1 MAISIKHNGV
11 YRFKNYAYQTNTS
24 SGNTIVLNAYGTSNL
39 ASGRNV
45 MLYELS
51 TSDNAQKWRAM
62 YAGKNGNDK
71 LYWLNCELG
80 GRGYPYALDRFMGS
94 NLTNNADVYKAV
106 DSSAA
111 DQIVYF
117 REQGSTGRV
126 FIRLY
131 ANGYA
136 LTAAPNSSGV
146 NGNNAPTS
154 LTQAGNVYWAPYTGS
169 TAQQWVVTTV
179 LSGADPTTSNKA
191 TEFPADAFYN
201 SANNGSYPTYVGECT
216 WYCRGRFYEEH
227 GIKNCG
233 SGDAYAWASCALP
246 SGVARDTTNK
256 TPRAQSVAVFGKN
269 NVSTAGHVIFIE
281 DVTSTSV
288 IWSDCN
294 GTTVNSTFKISNGEI
309 EVRNSSLS
317 NARDGYKTTT
327 DKDEFSTLF
336 GSGLTAIIYKK

>member
-39 ASGRNV
+39 ADGRNV
-45 MLYELS
+45 ILYELS
-51 TSDNAQKWRAM
+51 TSDAAQKWRAM
-62 YAGKNGNDK
+62 YAGKNGTDK

-94 NLTNNADVYKAV
+94 NLTNNADVYRAV

-169 TAQQWVVTTV
+169 TAPQWVVTTV
-179 LSGADPTTSNKA
+179 SSGADPTTTNRA

-201 SANNGSYPTYVGECT
+201 NVNNGSYPTYVGECT

-233 SGDAYAWASCALP
+233 SGDAYAWASCTLP
-246 SGVARDTTNK
+246 SGVARNTTSK
-256 TPRAQSVAVFGKN
+256 TPRSKSVAVYGAGGY
-269 NVSTAGHVIFIE
+269 SPSGHVIFIE
-281 DVTSTSV
+281 SVSTSSV
-288 IWSDCN
+288 TRSDCN
-294 GTTVNSTFKISNGEI
+294 GTNGGGIFEYSNGEI
-309 EVRNSSLS
+309 EVKNSSLTS
-317 NARDGYKTTT
+317 VRDGYKTVT
-327 DKDEFSTLF
+327 DKDKFASLF
-336 GSGLTAIIYKK
+336 GSGLTAIIYKS